1 MFRSTF
7 LWLSEQ
13 NNVFEFIKR
22 NRLARH
28 VASRFVAGE
37 TLESAVDVGR
47 AMNTRDISVSL
58 DLLGESV
65 SSADETRVARDQIIR
80 AVEGVA
86 DAKLDGNVSVKLT
99 QLGLDIDVG
108 LCAEN
113 MRTVLARAKEVDVF
127 VRMDMEGSAYTEQT
141 LRLFHDELHGE
152 FGDLTGVVIQSY
164 LRRSEQDIDRLIA
177 CGARVRLCKGAYAEP
192 PELAFQER
200 EEVNGSFANLMRR
213 LLERG
218 NYPGIATHDEELIDE
233 TVAFA
238 TERAIAP
245 ERFEFQM
252 LYGVR
257 RDLQDSLRRRGFKMR
272 VYVPFGTHWYPY
284 LMRRLA
290 ERPSNMAFMV
300 GSVFKEAVGGE

>member
-1 MFRSTF
+1 MFRSTL

-37 TLESAVDVGR
+37 TLASALEVGR
-47 AMNTRDISVSL
+47 GMNARGIRVSL

-65 SSADETRVARDQIIR
+65 SSPDETRVARDEIVR

-86 DAKLDGNVSVKLT
+86 EAKLDGNVSVKLT
-99 QLGLDIDVG
+99 QLGLDIDFG

-113 MRTVLARAKEVDVF
+113 MRSVLTRAREVDVF
-127 VRMDMEGSAYTEQT
+127 VRMDMEGSAYTEPT
-141 LRLFHDELHGE
+141 LRLFHEELHGE
-152 FGDLTGVVIQSY
+152 FGGLTGVVIQSY
-164 LRRSEQDIDRLIA
+164 LRRSQQDIDRLIA
-177 CGARVRLCKGAYAEP
+177 CDARVRLCKGAYAEP
-192 PELAFQER
+192 PQLAFQGR
-200 EEVNGSFANLMRR
+200 EEVNASFVSLMRR
-213 LLERG
+213 LLEHG
-218 NYPGIATHDEELIDE
+218 NYPGIATHDKELIDE

-238 TERAIAP
+238 ADRTIAP

-257 RDLQDSLRRRGFKMR
+257 RDLQDSLRRRGYNMR

-300 GSVFKEAVGGE
+300 GSIFNEAVRGE